1 MIGIAV
7 LVYDHIFNRC
17 ILWYSSHGSKL
28 DQTLLPLNNHVVPAF
43 FVLIYHQ
50 CVMETNM
57 GYIWGRENDNLEK
70 CLSKTV
76 PTSPACHSPN
86 SKDVFGSRPR
96 DQVWCELAIR
106 QTLVMWQGAKS
117 KTGLLYS
124 LAYKNF
130 NLVVSIPI
138 PIPIP
143 ISLFVPISIWF
154 LIQLF

>member
-1 MIGIAV
+1 
-7 LVYDHIFNRC
+7 
-17 ILWYSSHGSKL
+17 
-28 DQTLLPLNNHVVPAF
+28 
-43 FVLIYHQ
+43 
-50 CVMETNM
+50 METNM
-57 GYIWGRENDNLEK
+57 GYIRGTENDNLEK

-138 PIPIP
+138 PI
-143 ISLFVPISIWF
+143 SLFVPISI
-154 LIQLF
+154 